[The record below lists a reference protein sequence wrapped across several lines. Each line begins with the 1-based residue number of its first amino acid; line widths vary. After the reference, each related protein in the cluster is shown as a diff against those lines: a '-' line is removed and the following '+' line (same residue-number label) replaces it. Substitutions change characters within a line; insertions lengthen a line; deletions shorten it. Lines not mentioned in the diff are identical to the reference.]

1 MQGVVEAAVAIMGA
15 SERRLEVVAQ
25 NVANSASAGY
35 KRQVPF
41 NQLVDSGPG
50 SAGSTTA
57 ASAIPSVAATR
68 IATAAN
74 PAQGTLTRSSNPA
87 DLAIT
92 GNGSFIVRDG
102 EQRLLSRD
110 GGFAR
115 TADGTLTN
123 GAGQVL
129 QQLGGG
135 DLVLDAGPFTVTETG
150 IVLQGGQAVAR
161 VALGLVSPGG
171 GDPIEIA
178 AGENGAGQ
186 IRQSMNEGSNVVMGD
201 EMVAMMATIRQAEN
215 GARLVQVYDDLM
227 SRLLTTL
234 GQGAR

>member
-1 MQGVVEAAVAIMGA
+1 MQGIVEAAVSIMGA

-35 KRQVPF
+35 KRQVAF

-57 ASAIPSVAATR
+57 ASAIPAGVATR

-74 PAQGTLTRSSNPA
+74 PAQGTLTRSSNLS

-92 GNGSFIVRDG
+92 GDGSFIVRDG

-110 GGFAR
+110 GGFTR

-135 DLVLDAGPFTVTETG
+135 DLVLDAGPFTVTESG
-150 IVLQGGQAVAR
+150 IVLQ
-161 VALGLVSPGG
+161 GG

-178 AGENGAGQ
+178 AGESGAGQ